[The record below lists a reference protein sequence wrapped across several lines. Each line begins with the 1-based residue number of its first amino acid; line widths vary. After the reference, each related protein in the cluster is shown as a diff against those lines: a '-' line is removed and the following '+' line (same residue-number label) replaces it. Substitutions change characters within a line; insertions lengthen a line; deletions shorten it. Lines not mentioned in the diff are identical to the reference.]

1 MTSNQK
7 QYLLSKMTDIWH
19 MIDTTS
25 DPERVQRYLGKL
37 DGIYMTLE
45 MFGYRVVRNQK
56 TGKREIITQAKY
68 DKYYA

>member
-1 MTSNQK
+1 MTSHQK
-7 QYLLSKMTDIWH
+7 EYILSKMTDIWH

-56 TGKREIITQAKY
+56 TGKREIITQKQY
-68 DKYYA
+68 EKNYT